1 MIVNRRIAWPL
12 VITCGLFLASL
23 LGILGFR
30 LFAFS
35 SSVTGNKP
43 GSIELD
49 GRTRTY
55 FVHLPPAYN
64 GKTLL
69 PVVIVLHG
77 ATESP
82 AGVEK
87 LSGMSVEADQENFIA
102 VYPRGTGRM
111 NPARMPTWNSGN
123 CGGYAQ
129 RNHVDD
135 VGFMRALIDKLEQD
149 YAVDP
154 KRIYVTGISSGGM
167 MSYRLACEL
176 SDKIA
181 AAAPV
186 GRRAKS
192 AL

>member
-30 LFAFS
+30 LFAFG

-49 GRTRTY
+49 GTRTY

-77 ATESP
+77 AGESP
-82 AGVEK
+82 EGAEK
-87 LSGMSVEADQENFIA
+87 LSSMSVEADKENFIA

-111 NPARMPTWNSGN
+111 NPARMPAWNSGN
-123 CGGYAQ
+123 CCGYAQ
-129 RNHVDD
+129 QN
-135 VGFMRALIDKLEQD
+135 
-149 YAVDP
+149 
-154 KRIYVTGISSGGM
+154 
-167 MSYRLACEL
+167 
-176 SDKIA
+176 
-181 AAAPV
+181 
-186 GRRAKS
+186 
-192 AL
+192 